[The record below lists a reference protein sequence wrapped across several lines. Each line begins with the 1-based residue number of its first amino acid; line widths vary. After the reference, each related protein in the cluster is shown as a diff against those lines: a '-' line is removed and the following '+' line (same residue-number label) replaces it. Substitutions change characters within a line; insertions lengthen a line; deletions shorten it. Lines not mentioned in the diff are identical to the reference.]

1 LPLFL
6 QSRLVCRVENNSEQ
20 RLEDFA
26 GDALLV
32 SQVNRLKTI
41 IAAVLL
47 VLWMPAGSMCLA
59 ENAGLLAKNAGCCE
73 DQSSE
78 TSPCC
83 ALASATYKMDEN
95 APIKALSLAQIF
107 VLIDSA
113 NLDRLR
119 PQFFRVAECGVSPPE
134 LSTSWQFSF
143 RTALA
148 ARAPSSAS

>member
-1 LPLFL
+1 M
-6 QSRLVCRVENNSEQ
+6 
-20 RLEDFA
+20 
-26 GDALLV
+26 
-32 SQVNRLKTI
+32 NRLKAI

-47 VLWMPAGSMCLA
+47 VLWTPAASVCLA
-59 ENAGLLAKNAGCCE
+59 ENAGLLAKNAGCCD

-95 APIKALSLAQIF
+95 APTKALSLAQIF
-107 VLIDSA
+107 VSIDSA
-113 NLDRLR
+113 NLDSSP

-148 ARAPSSAS
+148 PRAPSSAS

>member
-1 LPLFL
+1 M
-6 QSRLVCRVENNSEQ
+6 
-20 RLEDFA
+20 
-26 GDALLV
+26 
-32 SQVNRLKTI
+32 NRLKAI
-41 IAAVLL
+41 IAAFLL
-47 VLWMPAGSMCLA
+47 GLWIPAGSVCLI

-78 TSPCC
+78 TPPCC

-95 APIKALSLAQIF
+95 APTKALSLAQTF
-107 VLIDSA
+107 VSIDSA
-113 NLDRLR
+113 NLESSR

-148 ARAPSSAS
+148 PRAPSSAS